1 MWKIKIK
8 TTNEKIGKP
17 IWPFRVF
24 NEILTAAIMKSTGK
38 KGLFIMQH
46 TRMKEKLLGM
56 FDSRKL
62 QAAPWEWGFYNE
74 LERDIKCV
82 GYAANLT
89 EDVIGKADTAGVDLL
104 LTHHDSWG
112 FLYGLKETCNRL
124 LKKYQIT
131 HVFFHAPLSDAEF
144 GTSSTLAAALGLD
157 SCYKVMPY
165 AGVYMGGVIGERK
178 PVAFETFT
186 EELTGILNE
195 PLRCFK
201 NNERPVR
208 KIAVAPGAG
217 NMTAEMK
224 IAYEAGCDTYITGEY
239 GMYTQQYAQFT
250 GMNLMVGSHTG
261 TEIMGVGA
269 MAGKLVA
276 DTELELIRMDEPGY

>member
-1 MWKIKIK
+1 
-8 TTNEKIGKP
+8 
-17 IWPFRVF
+17 
-24 NEILTAAIMKSTGK
+24 
-38 KGLFIMQH
+38 MQH
-46 TRMKEKLLGM
+46 TRMKEKLLNM

-74 LERDIKCV
+74 LERDIRRV

-89 EDVIGKADTAGVDLL
+89 EDVIGNAGAAGVDLL

-112 FLYGLKETCNRL
+112 FLYGLKEACNRL
-124 LKKYQIT
+124 LKKHRIT
-131 HVFFHAPLSDAEF
+131 HAFFHAPLDDAEF
-144 GTSSTLAAALGLD
+144 GTSSSLADALGLG

-165 AGVYMGGVIGERK
+165 ADVYLGGVIGDRS
-178 PVAFETFT
+178 PVTFETFT
-186 EELTGILNE
+186 EELTEILRE

-208 KIAVAPGAG
+208 KIAVAPGAR

-239 GMYTQQYAQFT
+239 VMYTQQYAQFT
-250 GMNLMVGSHTG
+250 GMNLIVGSHTG

-269 MAGKLVA
+269 MAKRLAA
-276 DTELELIRMDEPGY
+276 DTDLELLRLDEPGY